1 MFDGAASAWR
11 LPSGTICI
19 AIDVGAHILFILRL
33 RPNLLSRLSR
43 TSGGGGG
50 GGVWVGAD
58 YLGPRAI
65 ITKIIILT
73 FYVKRGDFLEIRT
86 HRTNSAP
93 L

>member
-19 AIDVGAHILFILRL
+19 SIDVGAHILFILRL

-50 GGVWVGAD
+50 GGGGVCESV
-58 YLGPRAI
+58 LI
-65 ITKIIILT
+65 I
-73 FYVKRGDFLEIRT
+73 
-86 HRTNSAP
+86 
-93 L
+93 